1 MKKIIFFISIILIPF
16 CCLGKVT
23 SKSKAAQK
31 DPEAVFSQG
40 IEAFMDYN
48 FEEAADLFDEY
59 ESLQTKKKKPL
70 DDNFD
75 TFQKQLNIAGNAFD
89 RVEKIIIIDSLSLSK
104 SDFYKKYNLPSSSG
118 RIVMGNELS
127 NNPGL
132 NDLQYCFVNET
143 GDNVFWTSI
152 SPDSLPIVN
161 EGVLLLD
168 GSWEINSHE
177 IPSFQATEIEFPF
190 VCSDGQTFY
199 FSAKGDESMGGY
211 DLFVAQRDPIS
222 GEFRQPLN
230 LGMPYN
236 SPFDDVLLAL
246 DEENGIGWWATQRNS
261 DEDKIT
267 VYVYIVNEI
276 RENYPSDEENL
287 VSFAKITDYKN
298 TQPENKGNQIKELK
312 KILAD
317 NLSPENKKKN
327 IEFSLP
333 MDGGKTY
340 HTLTDFKNRQASQ
353 QMQKL
358 LAKEK
363 ELARLEKRLTDI
375 SKSQSKRSGSNSQL
389 TELES
394 KVDNLRKD
402 VIASRNEVYRL
413 ERNKK

>member
-1 MKKIIFFISIILIPF
+1 
-16 CCLGKVT
+16 
-23 SKSKAAQK
+23 
-31 DPEAVFSQG
+31 
-40 IEAFMDYN
+40 MDYN
-48 FEEAADLFDEY
+48 FDEAVDLFEEY
-59 ESLQTKKKKPL
+59 KSLQTKKKKPL
-70 DDNFD
+70 DENFE
-75 TFQKQLNIAGNAFD
+75 TFQKQLNIASNAFD

-104 SDFYKKYNLPSSSG
+104 SDFYKNYNLPSSSG
-118 RIVMGNELS
+118 KIVMGNELA
-127 NNPGL
+127 NNPGV
-132 NDLQYCFVNET
+132 NDTQFCFVNET
-143 GDNVFWTSI
+143 GSNVFWTSI
-152 SPDSLPIVN
+152 SPDSIPIVN

-168 GSWEINSHE
+168 GAWEINSHE

-199 FSAKGDESMGGY
+199 FSAKGDESIGGY
-211 DLFVAQRDPIS
+211 DLFVAQRDPIT

-246 DEENGIGWWATQRNS
+246 DEENSIGWWATQRNS
-261 DEDKIT
+261 DEDNLT
-267 VYVYIVNEI
+267 VYVYIVNEV

-298 TQPENKGNQIKELK
+298 TQSDNKTSQIKELK
-312 KILAD
+312 NVLAND
-317 NLSPENKKKN
+317 LSSGNQKKN

-340 HTLTDFKNRQASQ
+340 HTLADFKNRQASQ

-358 LAKEK
+358 LTKEK
-363 ELARLEKRLTDI
+363 ELDRLEKKLKDMRKSL
-375 SKSQSKRSGSNSQL
+375 SKNSSSNSQL

-394 KVDNLRKD
+394 KVENLRKD

-413 ERNKK
+413 ERSKK